1 MNPPIPP
8 QPPVPPV
15 PPKPNTLKAQPI
27 PPRCLS
33 PYTLYQEVPS
43 LENENMTYIQYLVGI
58 LTYINNWINQY
69 NQLVDEVDDH
79 ETRITTIEGK
89 IDPLLE
95 EFQQLKEFVEQQ
107 ITSFVGRLDD
117 LESSVSGLQTDVN
130 DINRNITALQQQ
142 IDDIENTTGGGG
154 ELNDTQL
161 DQIRQDMKIRNPITG
176 QLDTVENVVED
187 LFGLH
192 RTDGLTAS
200 EYDAL
205 EKTADE
211 YIAYDMTAYQYAIS
225 AKTIMV

>member
-8 QPPVPPV
+8 SPPVPPV
-15 PPKPNTLKAQPI
+15 PPKPNALKARPI

-43 LENENMTYIQYLVGI
+43 LQNENMTYIEYLMGI
-58 LTYINNWINQY
+58 LAYINNWISQY
-69 NQLVDEVDDH
+69 NQLVDIVDDH

-95 EFQQLKEFVEQQ
+95 EFQELKEFVEQQ
-107 ITSFVGRLDD
+107 LTSFVVRLDN
-117 LESSVSGLQTDVN
+117 LETSVSSLQISVN

-142 IDDIENTTGGGG
+142 IDNIENTGGGGG
-154 ELNDTQL
+154 ELNSTQL

-176 QLDTVENVVED
+176 QLDSVENVCDD
-187 LFGLH
+187 LFDLH
-192 RTDGLTAS
+192 RTNGLTAA

>member
-8 QPPVPPV
+8 LPPVPPV
-15 PPKPNTLKAQPI
+15 PPKPNALKARPI

-43 LENENMTYIQYLVGI
+43 LQNENMTYIEYLMGI
-58 LTYINNWINQY
+58 LAYINQWIEKY
-69 NQLVDEVDDH
+69 NQVVDVVDDH
-79 ETRITTIEGK
+79 GTRINNLEGQIESLLHEFQDFKTFVETQIASFASK
-89 IDPLLE
+89 IDELTLA
-95 EFQQLKEFVEQQ
+95 
-107 ITSFVGRLDD
+107 
-117 LESSVSGLQTDVN
+117 VSNLQTNIN
-130 DINRNITALQQQ
+130 DINHNITSLQQQ
-142 IDDIENTTGGGG
+142 IDNIENSAGGGG
-154 ELNDTQL
+154 E
-161 DQIRQDMKIRNPITG
+161 QIHQDLKIRNPITG
-176 QLDTVENVVED
+176 QMDTAENVAED

-192 RTDGLTAS
+192 RTDGLTAE